1 MIDKNFAM
9 NLLSSVRMPVG
20 KYKGQDLDVIMASDP
35 NYIEWISQ
43 QEWFR
48 QQHTHIYKIIV
59 NGYVDLQE
67 SPEHNALQARF
78 LDEDLRIALA
88 NYLLPEITDMEAL
101 TYGAESAFVERYYT
115 RSGRFPRFSFGEQ
128 SLQVG
133 NPAFE
138 FQGVDVCFS
147 AERYVEVSMRGRVPR
162 MTASI
167 CSKTIAVE
175 LKPTLGDEYVA
186 VLRQILGAKSRL
198 SRGYGLEPKCFALVT
213 ERFTVSNVSWEKVQQ
228 VFASQNVDLLLLSD
242 IVL

>member
-1 MIDKNFAM
+1 MIDKSFAM

-35 NYIEWISQ
+35 SYIEWISQ

-78 LDEDLRIALA
+78 LGEDLRIALA
-88 NYLLPEITDMEAL
+88 NHLLPEITDTEVL

-147 AERYVEVSMRGRVPR
+147 AERYVEVSMRGSYREVHCVERIVGKCAAVFRFSERRSAPFERYRVVKTPTFTLFWPPITPR
-162 MTASI
+162 S
-167 CSKTIAVE
+167 E
-175 LKPTLGDEYVA
+175 
-186 VLRQILGAKSRL
+186 
-198 SRGYGLEPKCFALVT
+198 KC
-213 ERFTVSNVSWEKVQQ
+213 ESVSC
-228 VFASQNVDLLLLSD
+228 
-242 IVL
+242 